1 MTLRAIIFDV
11 DGTLAETEEAHRRAF
26 NEAFRDAGLDWRWD
40 RDLYAELLA
49 VAGGRERLRH
59 YIARHRPDANLQESE
74 IARLHR
80 AKTAIYQRLITDGRI
95 QLRPGVENILRAAR
109 KAGLRLA
116 IATTTTRGNVLGLLA
131 ATLGADNAH
140 WFEVIGAGEDSPAKK
155 PDPGV
160 YRHVVAALDVAPFEC
175 LAVEDSAIGLAAAS
189 GAGIPTLVAPS
200 AYTRGE
206 AFAGALAVVEN
217 LAAVTLAELRRWH
230 AATASP
236 VTA

>member
-11 DGTLAETEEAHRRAF
+11 DGTLAETEEAHRHAF

-59 YIARHRPDANLQESE
+59 YIARHRPDANLQESD
-74 IARLHR
+74 IARLHH
-80 AKTAIYQRLITDGRI
+80 AKTAIYQGFITEGRI
-95 QLRPGVENILRAAR
+95 ELRPGVEQILRTAR
-109 KAGLRLA
+109 KGGLRLA

-131 ATLGADNAH
+131 ATLGTDSAR

-160 YRHVVAALDVAPFEC
+160 YRHVVAALDMAPFDC
-175 LAVEDSAIGLAAAS
+175 LAIEDSAIGLAAAS

-200 AYTRGE
+200 VYTRGE
-206 AFAGALAVVEN
+206 TFTGAAAVVED
-217 LAAVTLAELRRWH
+217 LAAVTLADLRRWH
-230 AATASP
+230 AAATRP

>member
-26 NEAFRDAGLDWRWD
+26 NEAFRDARLDWRWD

-59 YIARHRPDANLQESE
+59 YIARHRPDANLQESD

-80 AKTAIYQRLITDGRI
+80 AKTAVYQRLITEGRVD
-95 QLRPGVENILRAAR
+95 LRPGVEQILRTAR
-109 KAGLRLA
+109 KGGLRLA

-131 ATLGADNAH
+131 ATLGTDSAQ

-160 YRHVVAALDVAPFEC
+160 YRHVVAALDMAPFDC
-175 LAVEDSAIGLAAAS
+175 LAIEDSAIGLAAAS

-200 AYTRGE
+200 VYTRGE
-206 AFAGALAVVEN
+206 TFTGAAAVVED
-217 LAAVTLAELRRWH
+217 LAAVTLADLRRWH
-230 AATASP
+230 AAATRP